1 MRGFEQLLDSII
13 RTVSRMPLG
22 RLHVLA
28 QDMNALAPL
37 VYRRRLVQA
46 NLTHAFPTADTAALA
61 KGFYFGFAQVCVE
74 VVRAMAMDAD
84 ELRTR
89 VRCEGAAPLRDGN
102 ALLLMAHHAN
112 MIWAVLALASSIETP
127 VSIVYKPP
135 HAPAMR
141 KLLLDIAARF
151 DVELV
156 PVKDV
161 RRKLVQRRR
170 RNRVWTLVADQRP
183 GKDCCYADLCGVRTP
198 FFLGPERIAKALR
211 WPVYYLSCQRTAT
224 GRYAC
229 RVQKI
234 ADPPHDEPGAI
245 IHRYAALLQADID
258 HAPCDWL
265 WSHDRWRIRASQ
277 PAPPEALP
285 AKAPTVNRP

>member
-1 MRGFEQLLDSII
+1 MFDSIL
-13 RTVSRMPLG
+13 RTVSRMPIE

-28 QDMNALAPL
+28 QDMEALAPL

-46 NLTHAFPTADTAALA
+46 NLTRAFPNADTAALA
-61 KGFYFGFAQVCVE
+61 KGFYCGFAQVCVE
-74 VVRAMAMDAD
+74 MVHAMAMDAS
-84 ELRTR
+84 ELRSR
-89 VRCEGAAPLRDGN
+89 VECAGAAPLRDGN

-112 MIWAVLALASSIETP
+112 LIWAVLGLANSVEAP
-127 VSIVYKPP
+127 VSVVYKPP
-135 HAPAMR
+135 HALAMQQ
-141 KLLLDIAARF
+141 LLLAIAARF
-151 DVELV
+151 GVELV

-183 GKDCCYADLCGVRTP
+183 GKDCCYANLCGVRTP
-198 FFLGPERIAKALR
+198 FFVGPERIATALH
-211 WPVYYLSCQRTAT
+211 WPVYYLSCQRTAA

-234 ADPPHDEPGAI
+234 ADPPHDQPGAI
-245 IHRYAALLQADID
+245 IQRYAELLQADID

-265 WSHDRWRIRASQ
+265 WSHDRWRTR
-277 PAPPEALP
+277 
-285 AKAPTVNRP
+285 